1 MRSDME
7 RSAACCYRDQRNAW
21 VGNIMLLIII
31 VVALVAVGIAFVTF
45 LVRAAISADQL
56 SLRLEPSLLS
66 AVTNFFDTL
75 GIGSFAP
82 TMAWMRF
89 RRMVPD
95 QRIPMTMLAGY
106 TPSTFVQSIIFLI
119 LLGVGVDPV
128 LLIGSAAAVAAGAY
142 FGVPLAVG
150 SSVRTVQLFV
160 AAALLLAASF
170 YSLSNLGLM
179 PAGGSASS
187 LPLAET
193 LIAIA
198 ASFIFGAL
206 LNFGIGNYAPTLAML
221 SLMGLDPRLV
231 FPIMATGSTLAG
243 AAAATRLVKLADL
256 DLRIVLSLAVGSIP
270 AVLIAAFLVKEMDL
284 VLLRWLVVVVVTYAA
299 FSLIFTA
306 LRKPAFGPEEQ
317 LERALVD

>member
-1 MRSDME
+1 MRRRHGAIGIPLLSDGFDD
-7 RSAACCYRDQRNAW
+7 RA
-21 VGNIMLLIII
+21 GTIIMLIII
-31 VVALVAVGIAFVTF
+31 LLAILVVGVAFVTF
-45 LVRAAISADQL
+45 LVRAAVRADQH
-56 SLRLEPSLLS
+56 SLRLEPSHLS
-66 AVTNFFDTL
+66 AVTNFFDTQ

-95 QRIPMTMLAGY
+95 HRIPMTMLAGY
-106 TPSTFVQSIIFLI
+106 TPSTFVQSTIFLI

-128 LLIGSAAAVAAGAY
+128 LLIGSVVAVAAGAY

-150 SSVRTVQLFV
+150 SSVRTVQLLV
-160 AAALLLAASF
+160 AAALLLAALF

-179 PAGGSASS
+179 PAGGNASS
-187 LPLAET
+187 LPLTET

-198 ASFIFGAL
+198 ASFIFGVL
-206 LNFGIGNYAPTLAML
+206 LNFGIGNYAPTLALL
-221 SLMGLDPRLV
+221 SLMGMDPRLV

-270 AVLIAAFLVKEMDL
+270 AVLVAAFLVKEMDL

-299 FSLIFTA
+299 ISLLYTA
-306 LRKPAFGPEEQ
+306 LKRRPVTAEER
-317 LERALVD
+317 LEEALFD

>member
-1 MRSDME
+1 
-7 RSAACCYRDQRNAW
+7 
-21 VGNIMLLIII
+21 MLLIII
-31 VVALVAVGIAFVTF
+31 VIFLAAVGLAFISF
-45 LVRAAISADQL
+45 LVRAASRSGQL
-56 SLRLEPSLLS
+56 GLRLEPLLVS
-66 AVTNFFDTL
+66 PIINFFDTL

-89 RRMVPD
+89 RKLVPD
-95 QRIPMTMLAGY
+95 QRIPMTMLTGY

-119 LLGVGVDPV
+119 LLGVGVDP
-128 LLIGSAAAVAAGAY
+128 LLLLGSVIAVAAGAY

-150 SSVRTVQLFV
+150 SSVRTVQLLV
-160 AAALLLAASF
+160 AAALLLAAVF

-179 PAGGSASS
+179 PAGGNASS

-193 LIAIA
+193 LIVVA
-198 ASFIFGAL
+198 ASFIFGVL
-206 LNFGIGNYAPTLAML
+206 LNFGIGNYAPTLALL
-221 SLMGLDPRLV
+221 SLMGMDPRLV

-270 AVLIAAFLVKEMDL
+270 GVLVAAFLVKEMDL

-299 FSLIFTA
+299 ITLLHTA
-306 LRKPAFGPEEQ
+306 LKRRPATPDERLEE
-317 LERALVD
+317 ALFE

>member
-1 MRSDME
+1 
-7 RSAACCYRDQRNAW
+7 
-21 VGNIMLLIII
+21 MLLIII
-31 VVALVAVGIAFVTF
+31 VLILAAIGVAFVSF
-45 LVRAAISADQL
+45 LLRAAIRADQL
-56 SLRLEPSLLS
+56 KLLPEPSLLS

-106 TPSTFVQSIIFLI
+106 TPSTFVQSLI
-119 LLGVGVDPV
+119 LLYLVGIGVDPV
-128 LLIGSAAAVAAGAY
+128 LLVGSAAAVAAGAY

-150 SSVRTVQLFV
+150 SSVRTVQLLV
-160 AAALLLAASF
+160 ATALLLAALF
-170 YSLSNLGLM
+170 YTLANLDLM
-179 PAGGSASS
+179 PVGGSASS
-187 LPLAET
+187 LPFTST
-193 LIAIA
+193 LVAIG

-206 LNFGIGNYAPTLAML
+206 LNFGIGNYAPTLALL
-221 SLMGLDPRLV
+221 SLMGLDPRLA

-270 AVLIAAFLVKEMDL
+270 GVLIAAFLVKEMDL

-299 FSLIFTA
+299 LSLLYTA
-306 LRKPAFGPEEQ
+306 LKGGRAEPEER
-317 LERALVD
+317 LEKALVD